1 MAVSASS
8 GAMNSL
14 IGKLT
19 ALMGE
24 EYAKLKGV
32 RKEVPALEDE
42 FRSINALLQKLA
54 SMDELDEPAKE
65 WRNQVKDMSYDI
77 EDCIDTFMHHL
88 GENDATTGLVKKT
101 AKVLKKLRARH
112 QIASKI
118 QEIKAQVK
126 EIDNRR
132 KRYNVDDCVHK
143 PTNVPVDPRV
153 LVILEDAKNLVG
165 IDGPTDEFIQL
176 VMGGEQELK
185 VASIVGFGGLG
196 KTTLANQVYRKLQ
209 GQFHCRAFVC
219 VSQKPDMT
227 KLLERILSQIGCDS
241 QTGDLDD
248 VLRKIKEYLQNK
260 RYFIVID
267 DIWNSSAWK
276 DIKLALPDNNCGS
289 IILTTTRDHHV
300 ALTCCSDKKY
310 VYKMRPLSEEDSR
323 VLFFRRVSRSQEDCF
338 DEFDDLS
345 VEILKKCG
353 GLPLAIISI
362 ASLLAGQPKK
372 EWESVRK
379 SLGSMFQ
386 GNPRLEDMKR
396 ILDLSYKTL
405 PPPLKTCLLYFGMY
419 PEDHIISKED
429 LVMQWIA
436 EGFVSKSP
444 RLEAEDVAG
453 NYFNE
458 LVNMSMIQP
467 VEIDHVNEEVVTCK
481 VHDIMLDLIR
491 EKSAEENFNDVVDDP
506 QASSGLHK
514 RIRRASIHYGG
525 KGAQP
530 TISGSLSQVR
540 SVMTFT
546 SVLVPSFQ
554 GFKYVRVLSL
564 DFSIPV
570 EKIFSS
576 YSQGKKLEKGM
587 AQMDCTSTRGWSQQ
601 LDLTGVC
608 ELFLLRYL
616 KIICNAMYLDLPH
629 QLFGLQY
636 LETVIVFGSFLST
649 TRVSIPSHVAPSHQ
663 LRHLES
669 GPLDNLTING
679 NIGKFKSMRTLKGFR
694 VHNSSPESIKG
705 LGELTS
711 LRHLQI
717 CTIPGDGSEFSPLAL
732 NALRSLER
740 LACSSCLR
748 TFQFDGPL
756 LPIDMDWSILSRF
769 SPHLKRLKLE
779 SWIPRIPKWIAQLHN
794 LCYLV
799 LMVHKVV
806 PEDDGISI
814 LAGLP
819 SLVHLNLEFLEHPG
833 VIRIHD
839 RAGPTFQALKYLDLS
854 WCSKLLLPVFE
865 TGVMPRL
872 KEVRVPFDSADDLD
886 KWLGWASGGIGY
898 LPASVKQLKVR
909 AYCWSKDNMSEH
921 EDATKSEMISV
932 FKRHH
937 PAVNLIIPYD
947 SFGKDD

>member
-42 FRSINALLQKLA
+42 FRSINALLDKLA
-54 SMDELDEPAKE
+54 SMDKLDGPAKE

-101 AKVLKKLRARH
+101 ARIIKKLRARH

-118 QEIKAQVK
+118 EKIKAQVK

-165 IDGPTDEFIQL
+165 IDGPTDELIQL
-176 VMGGEQELK
+176 VTGGEQELK

-196 KTTLANQVYRKLQ
+196 KTTLANHVYCKLE
-209 GQFHCRAFVC
+209 GQFHCRAFVS
-219 VSQKPDMT
+219 VSQKPDMA
-227 KLLERILSQIGCDS
+227 KLLGKILSQIGCNL
-241 QTGDLDD
+241 QTCDLDD
-248 VLRKIKEYLQNK
+248 ILYKIKEYLQDK

-267 DIWNSSAWK
+267 DIWDSSAWK
-276 DIKLALPDNNCGS
+276 YIRLAFPDNNCGS
-289 IILTTTRDHHV
+289 IILTTTRDHYV
-300 ALTCCSDKKY
+300 ALTCCSDEKY
-310 VYKMRPLSEEDSR
+310 VYKMQPLSEEDSR
-323 VLFFRRVSRSQEDCF
+323 MLFFRRVSRSRQDCT
-338 DEFDDLS
+338 DEFGELS
-345 VEILKKCG
+345 AEILKKCG

-419 PEDHIISKED
+419 PEDHIILKED

-467 VEIDHVNEEVVTCK
+467 VKIDRVNDEVVTCK

-506 QASSGLHK
+506 QASAGLHK
-514 RIRRASIHYGG
+514 RIRRVSIHYGG
-525 KGAQP
+525 EGVQP

-540 SVMTFT
+540 SVMVFT

-554 GFKYVRVLSL
+554 GFKYVRVLFL

-570 EKIFSS
+570 EQLSS
-576 YSQGKKLEKGM
+576 YREVKKEKGF
-587 AQMDCTSTRGWSQQ
+587 DI
-601 LDLTGVC
+601 
-608 ELFLLRYL
+608 Y
-616 KIICNAMYLDLPH
+616 
-629 QLFGLQY
+629 
-636 LETVIVFGSFLST
+636 
-649 TRVSIPSHVAPSHQ
+649 
-663 LRHLES
+663 
-669 GPLDNLTING
+669 
-679 NIGKFKSMRTLKGFR
+679 
-694 VHNSSPESIKG
+694 NSSVESIDG

-717 CTIPGDGSEFSPLAL
+717 TAMPCKDHFSPLAF
-732 NALRSLER
+732 NALHSSLER

-748 TFQFDGPL
+748 TFEFYSFL

-769 SPHLKRLKLE
+769 SPHLRRLILRTR
-779 SWIPRIPKWIAQLHN
+779 IPRIPEWISQLHN
-794 LCYLV
+794 LCYLL
-799 LMVHKVV
+799 LMVREVA
-806 PEDDGISI
+806 PEDDGICI

-819 SLVHLNLEFLEHPG
+819 SLVHLSLEFQEHPG
-833 VIRIHD
+833 VIRI
-839 RAGPTFQALKYLDLS
+839 RGPAGLTFQALKYLDLS
-854 WCSKLLLPVFE
+854 RCISKLLLPVFE
-865 TGVMPRL
+865 TGVMPKL
-872 KEVRVPFDSADDLD
+872 QELQVRSKSANDLD
-886 KWLGWASGGIGY
+886 KWLEWASGGIGH
-898 LPASVKQLKVR
+898 LPARVKRVEVQGYWCGGDSMRGK
-909 AYCWSKDNMSEH
+909 Y
-921 EDATKSEMISV
+921 ATKSEMTSV

-937 PAVNLIIPYD
+937 PAVNLINSI
-947 SFGKDD
+947 F

>member
-19 ALMGE
+19 ALMGD

-42 FRSINALLQKLA
+42 FRSINDLLDKLA
-54 SMDELDEPAKE
+54 SMDELDGPAKE

-101 AKVLKKLRARH
+101 ARIIKKLRARH

-118 QEIKAQVK
+118 EKIKAQVK
-126 EIDNRR
+126 EVDNRR
-132 KRYNVDDCVHK
+132 KRYNLDACVHQ

-153 LVILEDAKNLVG
+153 LVTLEDAKNLAG
-165 IDGPTDEFIQL
+165 INGPMDELIQL
-176 VMGGEQELK
+176 VMSGDQELK

-196 KTTLANQVYRKLQ
+196 KTTLANQVYRKLE
-209 GQFHCRAFVC
+209 GQFHCRAFVS
-219 VSQKPDMT
+219 VSQKPDMA
-227 KLLERILSQIGCDS
+227 KLLEKILSQIGCNS

-248 VLRKIKEYLQNK
+248 ILHKIKNYLQDK

-267 DIWNSSAWK
+267 DIWNSSTWK
-276 DIKLALPDNNCGS
+276 DIRLALPDDNCGS

-300 ALTCCSDKKY
+300 ALTCCSNKKY

-323 VLFFRRVSRSQEDCF
+323 KLFFRRVSRSREDCTE
-338 DEFDDLS
+338 EFYDLS
-345 VEILKKCG
+345 EEILKKCG
-353 GLPLAIISI
+353 GLPLAIVSV

-379 SLGSMFQ
+379 SLGCMFQ

-405 PPPLKTCLLYFGMY
+405 LPPLKTCLLHFGMY
-419 PEDHIISKED
+419 PEDHIIPKED

-444 RLEAEDVAG
+444 RLQAEDVAG

-506 QASSGLHK
+506 EASAGLHK

-540 SVMTFT
+540 SVMVFT

-554 GFKYVRVLSL
+554 GFKHVRVLVL
-564 DFSIPV
+564 EFSIPV
-570 EKIFSS
+570 EQIQS
-576 YSQGKKLEKGM
+576 YWQGKKDM
-587 AQMDCTSTRGWSQQ
+587 TTQMGCSSTSGWTQQ
-601 LDLTGVC
+601 LDFTGVC

-616 KIICNAMYLDLPH
+616 KIICCNVDLELPH

-636 LETVIVFGSFLST
+636 LETVIVFGSCVSR
-649 TRVSIPSHVAPSHQ
+649 TRASIPSHFAPSPR
-663 LRHLES
+663 LRHLV
-669 GPLDNLTING
+669 GGTCNLAING
-679 NIGKFKSMRTLKGFR
+679 NIGKFKSMRTLKGFK
-694 VHNSSPESIKG
+694 VDTSSLESIKG

-711 LRHLQI
+711 LRDLQI
-717 CTIPGDGSEFSPLAL
+717 TTGKSTSAMDGLAL
-732 NALRSLER
+732 NALHSSLER

-748 TFQFDGPL
+748 TFDFTPVMVS
-756 LPIDMDWSILSRF
+756 IDMDWSMLSRL
-769 SPHLKRLKLE
+769 SPHLRRLILNT
-779 SWIPRIPKWIAQLHN
+779 WIPRIPEWIAQLHN

-799 LMVHKVV
+799 LKVRKVV
-806 PEDDGISI
+806 PEDDDISI

-819 SLVHLNLEFLEHPG
+819 FLVHLNLDFLEHPG
-833 VIRIHD
+833 FIRVDGI
-839 RAGPTFQALKYLDLS
+839 AGLTFQALKYLDLS
-854 WCSKLLLPVFE
+854 MYTELLLPGTFQLASDESKFKV
-865 TGVMPRL
+865 TGGV
-872 KEVRVPFDSADDLD
+872 VS
-886 KWLGWASGGIGY
+886 
-898 LPASVKQLKVR
+898 
-909 AYCWSKDNMSEH
+909 
-921 EDATKSEMISV
+921 
-932 FKRHH
+932 
-937 PAVNLIIPYD
+937 
-947 SFGKDD
+947 

>member
-42 FRSINALLQKLA
+42 FRSINALLDKLA
-54 SMDELDEPAKE
+54 SMDELDGPAKE
-65 WRNQVKDMSYDI
+65 WRNQVKDMS
-77 EDCIDTFMHHL
+77 
-88 GENDATTGLVKKT
+88 
-101 AKVLKKLRARH
+101 VLKKLRARH

-132 KRYNVDDCVHK
+132 KRCNVDDCVHK

-165 IDGPTDEFIQL
+165 IDGPTGKLIQL
-176 VMGGEQELK
+176 VTGGEQELK

-196 KTTLANQVYRKLQ
+196 KTTLANHVYCKLE
-209 GQFHCRAFVC
+209 GQFHCRAFVS
-219 VSQKPDMT
+219 VSQKPDMA
-227 KLLERILSQIGCDS
+227 KLLGKILSQIGCNL
-241 QTGDLDD
+241 QTCDLDD
-248 VLRKIKEYLQNK
+248 ILYKIKEYLQDK

-267 DIWNSSAWK
+267 DIWDSSAWK
-276 DIKLALPDNNCGS
+276 YIRLAFPDNNCGS
-289 IILTTTRDHHV
+289 IILTTTRDHYV
-300 ALTCCSDKKY
+300 ALTCCSDEKY
-310 VYKMRPLSEEDSR
+310 VYKMQPLSEEDSR
-323 VLFFRRVSRSQEDCF
+323 MLFFRRVSRSRQDCT
-338 DEFDDLS
+338 DEFGELS
-345 VEILKKCG
+345 AEIPKKYG

-372 EWESVRK
+372 EWESVHK

-419 PEDHIISKED
+419 AEDHIILKED

-467 VEIDHVNEEVVTCK
+467 VKIDRVNDEVVTCK

-506 QASSGLHK
+506 QASAGLHK
-514 RIRRASIHYGG
+514 RIRRVSIHYGG
-525 KGAQP
+525 EGVQP

-540 SVMTFT
+540 SVMVFT

-554 GFKYVRVLSL
+554 GFKYVRVLFL

-570 EKIFSS
+570 EQLSP
-576 YSQGKKLEKGM
+576 YREVKKEKGM
-587 AQMDCTSTRGWSQQ
+587 TEMDCTGTSGWTQK
-601 LDLTGVC
+601 LDLTVMCG
-608 ELFLLRYL
+608 LFLLSYL
-616 KIICNAMYLDLPH
+616 KIIWDADLDLPR

-636 LETVIVFGSFLST
+636 LKTIVVISSYVSRT
-649 TRVSIPSHVAPSHQ
+649 IASIPLHVAPSHR
-663 LRHLES
+663 LRHLVS
-669 GPLDNLTING
+669 SYYNLTIKG
-679 NIGKFKSMRTLKGFR
+679 NICNFKSMRTLKGFDIY
-694 VHNSSPESIKG
+694 NSSLESIDG

-717 CTIPGDGSEFSPLAL
+717 TAMPCKDHFSPLAF
-732 NALRSLER
+732 NALHSSLER
-740 LACSSCLR
+740 LACSSCLH
-748 TFQFDGPL
+748 TFEFYSFL

-769 SPHLKRLKLE
+769 SPHLRRLILRTR
-779 SWIPRIPKWIAQLHN
+779 IPRIPEWISQLHN
-794 LCYLV
+794 LCYLL
-799 LMVHKVV
+799 LMVREVA
-806 PEDDGISI
+806 PEDDGICI

-819 SLVHLNLEFLEHPG
+819 SLVHLSLEFQEHPG
-833 VIRIHD
+833 VIRI
-839 RAGPTFQALKYLDLS
+839 RGPAGLTFQALKYLDLS
-854 WCSKLLLPVFE
+854 RCISKLLLPVFE
-865 TGVMPRL
+865 TGVMPKL
-872 KEVRVPFDSADDLD
+872 QELQVRSKSANDLD
-886 KWLGWASGGIGY
+886 KWLEWASGGIGH
-898 LPASVKQLKVR
+898 LPASVKRVEVQGYWCGGDSMRGK
-909 AYCWSKDNMSEH
+909 Y
-921 EDATKSEMISV
+921 ATKSEMTSV

-937 PAVNLIIPYD
+937 PAVNLINSI
-947 SFGKDD
+947 F